1 MKKAAPSDPRS
12 HRKPDP
18 AQARSAPTS
27 HTPTFKPPLKPRP
40 RVFYVM
46 LGLFGVWVA
55 LLLALYFTTIL
66 PHRGE
71 SPPHQTVEPNSGA
84 GVPR

>member
-1 MKKAAPSDPRS
+1 MKKAAPPDPRS
-12 HRKPDP
+12 QRKPDSTP
-18 AQARSAPTS
+18 ARSAPTS
-27 HTPTFKPPLKPRP
+27 HTLSFKPPLKPRP
-40 RVFYVM
+40 RLFYGM
-46 LGLFGVWVA
+46 LGLFGAWVV
-55 LLLALYFTTIL
+55 LLLTLYFVTIL